1 VSMSIQVGDAA
12 EITDALE
19 GIEHLLVLQGEDT
32 LDLPPLLLRLLLRL
46 EEELAAATPRMSD

>member
-1 VSMSIQVGDAA
+1 MSIQVGDAA

-19 GIEHLLVLQGEDT
+19 SIEHLLVLQGEDT